1 MVFHKGKS
9 GNSAGRPKGTGQ
21 AMKLREA
28 IEADIPEIIAAMVIA
43 AKDGDTG
50 AAKLLLD
57 RVIPALKPQGV
68 AAHIDGLN
76 SSSLSE
82 QGKVVISAMGAGQ
95 LTPEQAQQM
104 LAGLASLSK
113 IIEVD
118 DLERRLT
125 ELEKQDHDH

>member
-9 GNSAGRPKGTGQ
+9 GNPAGRPKGTGQ

>member
-9 GNSAGRPKGTGQ
+9 GNPAGRPKGTGQ

-28 IEADIPEIIAAMVIA
+28 IEADVPEIIAAMVIA
-43 AKDGDTG
+43 AKDGETG

-57 RVIPALKPQGV
+57 RVMPTLKPQAV
-68 AAHIDGLN
+68 AAHVEGLN
-76 SSSLSE
+76 SIALSE
-82 QGKVVISAMGAGQ
+82 QGKVIINAMGAGQ
-95 LTPEQAQQM
+95 ITPEQAQQM

-118 DLERRLT
+118 DLTTRIEK
-125 ELEKQDHDH
+125 LESNQVDD

>member
-9 GNSAGRPKGTGQ
+9 GNPAGRPKGTGQ

-57 RVIPALKPQGV
+57 RVTPALKPQAV
-68 AAHIDGLN
+68 AAHVDGLN
-76 SSSLSE
+76 NSSLSE